1 MDTMSDVSPPVATGI
16 ANCMKTM
23 AQRVNEQICLLDAR
37 GRLRT
42 VTEQPESGLA
52 TAEYAVVMIAAT
64 GFAGLLVVI
73 LKSGTVEGLLN
84 GLVERALSVGG

>member
-1 MDTMSDVSPPVATGI
+1 MDTMLDASPPAATGI
-16 ANCMKTM
+16 IDRMKNM
-23 AQRVNEQICLLDAR
+23 AQRANEKICLLDAR

-52 TAEYAVVMIAAT
+52 TAEYAMVMIAAT

-84 GLVERALSVGG
+84 GLVERALSVAN